1 MSAKLFTFS
10 LIIFLLFTY
19 SAPAQQ
25 TPVDKVVTDL
35 YESIS
40 FSEDKEPDYEKFK
53 SLFAGGGQ
61 LVSVRDT
68 VSYRLTPADYEK
80 MMTKQRE
87 SGQLL
92 SFIEKELHRTTEQY
106 GNILHVFSTYQ
117 THAETP
123 NETDTERGINS
134 IQLIKQDESWKVTSI
149 VWYQESKEHPIPEK
163 YLSGNNN

>member
-1 MSAKLFTFS
+1 MSAKLFSFS
-10 LIIFLLFTY
+10 LVIFLLFNS
-19 SAPAQQ
+19 SALAQQ
-25 TPVDKVVTDL
+25 TPVDKIVTDL

-92 SFIEKELHRTTEQY
+92 SFTEKELHRTTEQY

-117 THAETP
+117 THAQTP
-123 NETDTERGINS
+123 DETDTERGINS
-134 IQLIKQDESWKVTSI
+134 IQLIKQDGDWKVTSI
-149 VWYQESKEHPIPEK
+149 VWYQESKEYPIPEK
-163 YLSGNNN
+163 YLPDNKD